1 MGCGCDFCV
10 IKIGMLTI
18 WDELS
23 KTQDELQP
31 KTHYELVFPW
41 GYVFLH
47 DTSFFFFY
55 KSKFQAILIFPLG
68 LKFSRTFAQ
77 HLWCIDEMWRNWA
90 KATLYFLTKKLG
102 VFPILYFLSQS
113 WDIYSLQVLFLNYFY
128 LDGLYIKQISIWEF
142 QMELIW
148 KMIYNAIHLS
158 YEWEIISRQ
167 QSIHSRKLLLVAS

>member
-1 MGCGCDFCV
+1 
-10 IKIGMLTI
+10 
-18 WDELS
+18 
-23 KTQDELQP
+23 
-31 KTHYELVFPW
+31 
-41 GYVFLH
+41 
-47 DTSFFFFY
+47 
-55 KSKFQAILIFPLG
+55 
-68 LKFSRTFAQ
+68 
-77 HLWCIDEMWRNWA
+77 MWRNWA

-102 VFPILYFLSQS
+102 DFPILYFLSQS